1 MEQRGIAPGLL
12 IAMPQLVDPNF
23 ARSVVLM
30 VAHGDDHSF
39 GLVIN
44 RPTRI
49 AISDVLAPMGMNW
62 CGPVEAR
69 VGWGGPVMPRSGW
82 VLHSGSPLAASAMQ
96 LCDGLYLSTSP
107 EELRALSGEPP
118 ASLHFLMGYAGWGA
132 GQLEGELAQGSWL
145 TASASAELVFATPS
159 DAAWEASLRSIGVDP
174 SMLFVAP
181 GVH

>member
-1 MEQRGIAPGLL
+1 MENRGIAPGLL
-12 IAMPQLVDPNF
+12 IAMPQLLDPNF

-44 RPTRI
+44 RGTHI
-49 AISDVLAPMGMNW
+49 AIGDVLTPMGMKW
-62 CGPVEAR
+62 TGSREAC

-82 VLHSGSPLAASAMQ
+82 VLHSGSPHAPAA
-96 LCDGLYLSTSP
+96 LRLGDGLYLSTSP
-107 EELRALSGEPP
+107 DELRALAQDPP
-118 ASLHFLMGYAGWGA
+118 ESLRFLMGYAGWGA

-145 TASASAELVFATPS
+145 MADASPALVFGTPS
-159 DAAWEASLRSIGVDP
+159 DAAWEAALRSIGVEP